1 MKINALFNSSMCRS
15 VKGYGFLSFDKNMSK
30 NIGKDLSK
38 NLSGIYSQKL
48 PGHTKQ
54 SATDALKK
62 ASKKVIQIAAE
73 ATCHLIGNKIANR
86 ITKASKS
93 SPQNSSETIASEY
106 DKELPKERNISPEKR
121 QKVIDDIREI

>member
-54 SATDALKK
+54 SATDASQSFKK
-62 ASKKVIQIAAE
+62 
-73 ATCHLIGNKIANR
+73 R
-86 ITKASKS
+86 
-93 SPQNSSETIASEY
+93 
-106 DKELPKERNISPEKR
+106 
-121 QKVIDDIREI
+121 